1 MFTVFE
7 LLTLYSVKLTTFFF
21 SFAQKLELHILLSL
35 VFFVSAFVVIS
46 SISAVDMF
54 ANLCL
59 FISFYLALFS
69 SLTSS
74 ETSLSIT
81 VLFVLLRTGIYPL
94 KQRAR
99 FRFLRCIR
107 RLGQK
112 KKTEREVQAFYKRAD
127 GVTP

>member
-1 MFTVFE
+1 M
-7 LLTLYSVKLTTFFF
+7 
-21 SFAQKLELHILLSL
+21 LSL
-35 VFFVSAFVVIS
+35 VSFVSAFVVVS

-54 ANLCL
+54 SNLCL

-81 VLFVLLRTGIYPL
+81 VLFVMLRTGICPL

-99 FRFLRCIR
+99 FRFLRYIR
-107 RLGQK
+107 RLGK
-112 KKTEREVQAFYKRAD
+112 KKTERELQAFYKRAD